1 MSARPHSQSPPPPT
15 LRASDSDLDT
25 HASAVV
31 AAFSGASPPNIP
43 YNVLAQWTAGFSDDK
58 LIGQGAYG
66 RVYVA
71 VCHDAHGPRARV
83 AVKWHPQLA
92 AATAASA
99 SAAQQSQADA
109 VRREINVLR
118 SFHHPHIIRLLGYS
132 MPLDRAAA
140 QRSDTLCLVYEYAAR
155 GSLDKMLRDDVSA
168 RLLTWQLR
176 MRIMLQIA
184 IALNF
189 MHKRFGSPAYHRDVK
204 SGNVVITDD
213 FTAKL
218 IDCGLSKY
226 VPEQGADPGFSVAA
240 TMRDMR
246 FGTAQ
251 YVWKPSHNEKNVT
264 IRAGIC
270 APTTWRMAST
280 TPDLRFSP
288 WAW

>member
-1 MSARPHSQSPPPPT
+1 MSARPHSQPPRAPLPT
-15 LRASDSDLDT
+15 VRPSDSDLDT

-31 AAFSGASPPNIP
+31 AAISGASPPNIP
-43 YNVLAQWTAGFSDDK
+43 YHVLAQWTNGFSDDK

-66 RVYVA
+66 RVYLA
-71 VCHDAHGPRARV
+71 VCHDARGPRVRV
-83 AVKWHPQLA
+83 AVKWHHQQLA
-92 AATAASA
+92 AAAAASA
-99 SAAQQSQADA
+99 SAAQQSHADA

-140 QRSDTLCLVYEYAAR
+140 QASDTLCLVYEYAAR
-155 GSLDKMLRDDVSA
+155 GGLDKLLRDDVSA

-184 IALNF
+184 TALSF
-189 MHKRFGSPAYHRDVK
+189 MHRRFSSPAYHRDVK
-204 SGNVVITDD
+204 SANVVITDD

-226 VPEQGADPGFSVAA
+226 VPEHGADPGFSVAA

-251 YVWKPSHNEKNVT
+251 YVMRVSLQKKLCHT
-264 IRAGIC
+264 A
-270 APTTWRMAST
+270 
-280 TPDLRFSP
+280 
-288 WAW
+288 